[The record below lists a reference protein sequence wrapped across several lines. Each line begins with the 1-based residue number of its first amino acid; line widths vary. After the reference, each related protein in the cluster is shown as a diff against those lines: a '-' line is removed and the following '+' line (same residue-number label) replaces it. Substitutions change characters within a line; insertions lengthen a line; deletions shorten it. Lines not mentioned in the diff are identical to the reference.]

1 MFYIIEAGMQL
12 DDSPLY
18 RKTIIPWYDSE
29 TACLLVVVIM
39 FPVVIFALCGIK
51 VADEHAQYQAF
62 VWLPVLLAILASWVI
77 VSTTFRLI
85 KRFLLRYSRKE
96 I

>member
-1 MFYIIEAGMQL
+1 MQL

-51 VADEHAQYQAF
+51 VADEHAQYRAF
-62 VWLPVLLAILASWVI
+62 VWLPVLLAIIGVLGNRLDHVPADQKVPASVQ
-77 VSTTFRLI
+77 S
-85 KRFLLRYSRKE
+85 KRHLNEQFER
-96 I
+96 

>member
-1 MFYIIEAGMQL
+1 MQL

-18 RKTIIPWYDSE
+18 RRTIIPWYDSE
-29 TACLLVVVIM
+29 TACLLVVVFM
-39 FPVVIFALCGIK
+39 FPVVLFALGGIK

-62 VWLPVLLAILASWVI
+62 AWLPVLLAVLASWVI
-77 VSTTFRLI
+77 VSTTFRLVQ
-85 KRFLLRYSRKE
+85 RFLLRYSRKD